1 MLTRLDIINSMLASK
16 GTAPIATG
24 YENHPNY
31 VEANAVLSLIS
42 NEVQGRGFWFNSG
55 TRTLQCDVDGRVV
68 VPDTYL
74 HADPLDT
81 TLGYA
86 IRGRYLYNAK
96 DGTDVIGTSVAVSAI
111 EELAVEDL
119 PSKAA
124 AAIRAMSVYAYF
136 LDKKGEEP
144 KLSEYRN
151 LALLA
156 ESRLK
161 GEDLK
166 NRDLNFFNGAS
177 ARAMARVGYAGRRL
191 PI

>member
-31 VEANAVLSLIS
+31 VEASAVLSLVS
-42 NEVQGRGFWFNSG
+42 NEVQGRGFWFNAG
-55 TRTLQCDVDGRVV
+55 VRTLTCDVDGRVV
-68 VPDTYL
+68 VPATYM
-74 HADPLDT
+74 HADPVDT

-86 IRGRYLYNAK
+86 IRGRYLFNVR
-96 DGTDVIGTSVAVSAI
+96 DGTDIIGTSVEVSVI
-111 EELAVEDL
+111 EELLIEDL
-119 PSKAA
+119 PPRAA

-156 ESRLK
+156 ESKLK

-166 NRDLNFFNGAS
+166 TRDINFFTGTS
-177 ARAMARVGYAGRRL
+177 ALALTRIGSAGRRL
-191 PI
+191 PT